1 MAFGQTFAGA
11 FSNLGCY
18 PRLVSARKLPG
29 RSVEREFGRQY
40 MLEDRGILA
49 IFTEFAFDFGVESGF

>member
-1 MAFGQTFAGA
+1 MGGRH
-11 FSNLGCY
+11 LGCY